1 MRAGHKGRAW
11 VMRKHAL
18 QARLG
23 RIKQRLAGKCGAKK
37 AGVAAKLEAK
47 FRAKRRKGDP
57 ACGDGACTAGPVC
70 GMVLVCLMIGAG
82 CATQPSR
89 SQNMV
94 VRDNTIN
101 VFVSPRLP
109 AVAVGETNAVP
120 AGVAGGD
127 VLAQNMMI
135 ENSGTE
141 TQSPTAS
148 ADSALNLPVGD
159 TAVSALGELIGASIS
174 GAFKTAGK
182 TDATAAVATGQ

>member
-1 MRAGHKGRAW
+1 MKARTILAGK
-11 VMRKHAL
+11 
-18 QARLG
+18 
-23 RIKQRLAGKCGAKK
+23 LAGLKCRVVGKCGAKRT
-37 AGVAAKLEAK
+37 GVAAKLAAK
-47 FRAKRRKGDP
+47 FRAKRRKGEP
-57 ACGDGACTAGPVC
+57 TCGGDSDGACSAGPVC
-70 GMVLVCLMIGAG
+70 GIILVCLMIGAG

-120 AGVAGGD
+120 AGAVGGD

-182 TDATAAVATGQ
+182 TDAAAAGP

>member
-1 MRAGHKGRAW
+1 
-11 VMRKHAL
+11 VT
-18 QARLG
+18 
-23 RIKQRLAGKCGAKK
+23 GKCGARKV
-37 AGVAAKLEAK
+37 GLVQKLTGK
-47 FRAKRRKGDP
+47 WQQKRGKNTGTCQPGGGCADGDP
-57 ACGDGACTAGPVC
+57 ACQADGPCRYKGAGVALA
-70 GMVLVCLMIGAG
+70 VLLGAGLMLVTSG

-109 AVAVGETNAVP
+109 APVDVTNAVP

-141 TQSPTAS
+141 TQSPAAS

-159 TAVSALGELIGASIS
+159 TAVSALGELIGASIT
-174 GAFKTAGK
+174 GALKSTTPKDAGAAAPTAG
-182 TDATAAVATGQ
+182 GE